1 MKSKQLKN
9 NFYRPD
15 EYVCIEFDH
24 SINHYDL
31 YSHFFLFTNLYLKN
45 RMAICVCLC
54 EFTCESNYR
63 TYSYDNNGTVTS
75 IQVLFLF
82 D

>member
-1 MKSKQLKN
+1 
-9 NFYRPD
+9 
-15 EYVCIEFDH
+15 
-24 SINHYDL
+24 
-31 YSHFFLFTNLYLKN
+31 
-45 RMAICVCLC
+45 MAICVCLC

-82 D
+82 DQNENSGKTKKNKYNLIIK